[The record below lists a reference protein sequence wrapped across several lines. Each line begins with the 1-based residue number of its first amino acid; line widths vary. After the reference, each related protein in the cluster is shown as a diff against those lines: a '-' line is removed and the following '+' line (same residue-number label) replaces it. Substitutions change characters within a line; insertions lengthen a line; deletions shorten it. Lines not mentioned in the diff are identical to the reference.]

1 MVFTDGPN
9 WLDANNIN
17 TSSYSQ
23 HQDTIAL
30 KSASSENG
38 FLYNINW
45 LDALFQSGIARQ
57 TREVASEQE
66 VEHPIFHAIYADNL
80 PMVRQLIEQNRRY
93 RPGRGHSRRPNH
105 HSQLSPLE
113 AVDSPE
119 PVKTADEQ

>member
-1 MVFTDGPN
+1 MGFWNRPCDSLTRFKKC
-9 WLDANNIN
+9 I
-17 TSSYSQ
+17 Q
-23 HQDTIAL
+23 R
-30 KSASSENG
+30 NG

-105 HSQLSPLE
+105 HRQLSPLE

>member
-1 MVFTDGPN
+1 MI
-9 WLDANNIN
+9 AYI
-17 TSSYSQ
+17 TS
-23 HQDTIAL
+23 T
-30 KSASSENG
+30 
-38 FLYNINW
+38 W

-66 VEHPIFHAIYADNL
+66 VEHPIFHAIYADNF
-80 PMVRQLIEQNRRY
+80 PVVRQLIEQNRRY

-105 HSQLSPLE
+105 HRQLSPLE

>member
-1 MVFTDGPN
+1 MI
-9 WLDANNIN
+9 AYI
-17 TSSYSQ
+17 TS
-23 HQDTIAL
+23 T
-30 KSASSENG
+30 
-38 FLYNINW
+38 W

-93 RPGRGHSRRPNH
+93 GRGHSRRPNH
-105 HSQLSPLE
+105 HRQLSPLE

-119 PVKTADEQ
+119 PVKTADALRACGM